1 MKGRHEKKK
10 QASEEYTGPRC
21 PKCRAPV
28 PAGASRCTRCNT
40 LLDPDTGQVRD
51 KLTEADMVEL
61 VDASRRARTKGIVKT
76 VIGILI
82 MLLAFLLAEDKEEGD
97 LLYSAGV
104 IVTVIGGG
112 FLCAGLI
119 TLKGYKGHIKEQL
132 SRSVVPQVLSEIF
145 DDVEYD
151 AYRHISPEVIHAS
164 GAFPFAYDKVSG
176 GDYIKASYR
185 GVGLELCD
193 LMLEEEVRTTSTDSD
208 GNSTSDTSN
217 RIVFVGQWLILDF
230 HKELSADLGVFEG
243 LRKQYDQIETEN
255 AEFNKRYG
263 ISCDSVHDAFYILT
277 PNMMEHIMA
286 MDRRAGGKIY
296 LRFLRE
302 GKIHVA
308 VHSRRDH
315 FEVGNL
321 NDADLATLQLKFR
334 SEVRYV
340 TELIDALLAVDTLY
354 KQ

>member
-1 MKGRHEKKK
+1 M
-10 QASEEYTGPRC
+10 
-21 PKCRAPV
+21 
-28 PAGASRCTRCNT
+28 
-40 LLDPDTGQVRD
+40 LDPDTGQVCD
-51 KLTEADMVEL
+51 KLTDADMVEL

-82 MLLAFLLAEDKEEGD
+82 MLLAFLLAEDKEGG

-104 IVTVIGGG
+104 IVAVIGGG
-112 FLCAGLI
+112 FLCVGLI
-119 TLKGYKGHIKEQL
+119 TLKEYKGHIKEQL

-193 LMLEEEVRTTSTDSD
+193 LVLEEEVRTTSTDSS
-208 GNSTSDTSN
+208 GNSTSDTKT
-217 RIVFVGQWLILDF
+217 ITVFVGQWLILDF

-286 MDRRAGGKIY
+286 MDRRAGGKVY

-340 TELIDALLAVDTLY
+340 TELIDALLTVDTLY

>member
-1 MKGRHEKKK
+1 MKKKK

-21 PKCRAPV
+21 PKCRAPL
-28 PAGASRCTRCNT
+28 PAGASRCTRCNS
-40 LLDPDTGQVRD
+40 LLVLDPDTGQVCD
-51 KLTEADMVEL
+51 KLTDADMVEL

-321 NDADLATLQLKFR
+321 NDANLATLQLKFR

>member
-1 MKGRHEKKK
+1 M
-10 QASEEYTGPRC
+10 C
-21 PKCRAPV
+21 
-28 PAGASRCTRCNT
+28 
-40 LLDPDTGQVRD
+40 D
-51 KLTEADMVEL
+51 KLTDADMVEL

-82 MLLAFLLAEDKEEGD
+82 MLLAFLLAEDKEGG

-104 IVTVIGGG
+104 IVAVIGGG
-112 FLCAGLI
+112 FLCVGLI
-119 TLKGYKGHIKEQL
+119 TLKEYKGHIKEQL

-193 LMLEEEVRTTSTDSD
+193 LVLEEEVRTTSTDSS
-208 GNSTSDTSN
+208 GNSTSDTKT
-217 RIVFVGQWLILDF
+217 ITVFVGQWLILDF

>member
-1 MKGRHEKKK
+1 MKKRK
-10 QASEEYTGPRC
+10 QTSEEYTGPRC
-21 PKCRAPV
+21 PKCRAPL

-40 LLDPDTGQVRD
+40 LLDPDTGQVRH

-82 MLLAFLLAEDKEEGD
+82 MLLAFLLAEDKEGG

-104 IVTVIGGG
+104 IVAVIGGG
-112 FLCAGLI
+112 FLCVGLI
-119 TLKGYKGHIKEQL
+119 TLKEYKGHIKEQL

-193 LMLEEEVRTTSTDSD
+193 LMLEEEVQTTSTDSD
-208 GNSTSDTSN
+208 GNSTSDTKT
-217 RIVFVGQWLILDF
+217 ITVFVGQWLILDF

-286 MDRRAGGKIY
+286 MDRRAGGKVY

-321 NDADLATLQLKFR
+321 NDANLATLQLKFR

>member
-1 MKGRHEKKK
+1 MKKKK

-40 LLDPDTGQVRD
+40 LLDPDTGQVRH

-321 NDADLATLQLKFR
+321 NDANLATLQLKFR

>member
-1 MKGRHEKKK
+1 M
-10 QASEEYTGPRC
+10 
-21 PKCRAPV
+21 
-28 PAGASRCTRCNT
+28 
-40 LLDPDTGQVRD
+40 RD
-51 KLTEADMVEL
+51 KLTDADMVEL

-82 MLLAFLLAEDKEEGD
+82 MLLAFLLAEDKEGG

-104 IVTVIGGG
+104 IVAVIGGG
-112 FLCAGLI
+112 FLCVGLI
-119 TLKGYKGHIKEQL
+119 TLKEYKGHIKEQL

-208 GNSTSDTSN
+208 GNSTSDTKT
-217 RIVFVGQWLILDF
+217 ITVFVGQWLILDF

>member
-1 MKGRHEKKK
+1 MKKRK
-10 QASEEYTGPRC
+10 QTSEEYTGPRC

-40 LLDPDTGQVRD
+40 LLDPDTGQVRH

-104 IVTVIGGG
+104 IVAVIGGG

-321 NDADLATLQLKFR
+321 NDANLATLRLKFR

>member
-1 MKGRHEKKK
+1 M
-10 QASEEYTGPRC
+10 
-21 PKCRAPV
+21 
-28 PAGASRCTRCNT
+28 
-40 LLDPDTGQVRD
+40 
-51 KLTEADMVEL
+51 
-61 VDASRRARTKGIVKT
+61 
-76 VIGILI
+76 
-82 MLLAFLLAEDKEEGD
+82 
-97 LLYSAGV
+97 
-104 IVTVIGGG
+104 
-112 FLCAGLI
+112 
-119 TLKGYKGHIKEQL
+119 
-132 SRSVVPQVLSEIF
+132 VPQVLSEIF

-321 NDADLATLQLKFR
+321 NDANLATLQLKFR

>member
-1 MKGRHEKKK
+1 MKKKK
-10 QASEEYTGPRC
+10 QASEEYTGLRC

-28 PAGASRCTRCNT
+28 PAGAGRCTRCNT
-40 LLDPDTGQVRD
+40 LLDPDTGQARTR
-51 KLTEADMVEL
+51 LTDVDMLEL
-61 VDASRRARTKGIVKT
+61 VEASRRARTKGIVKT
-76 VIGILI
+76 AAGILI
-82 MLLAFLLAEDKEEGD
+82 MLVALMLLGDTEGSF
-97 LLYSAGV
+97 LYSVGV
-104 IVTVIGGG
+104 IIIVIGGG
-112 FLCAGLI
+112 VLCTGLI
-119 TLKGYKGHIKEQL
+119 TLKEYKGHIKEQL
-132 SRSVVPQVLSEIF
+132 SRSVVPQVLSEVF
-145 DDVEYD
+145 DQVEYD
-151 AYRHISPEVIHAS
+151 AYRHISPEVIYAS
-164 GAFPFAYDKVSG
+164 GAFPFGFDKASG
-176 GDYIKASYR
+176 DDYIKASYR

-193 LMLEEEVRTTSTDSD
+193 LMLEEEVRETSTDSD

-243 LRKQYDQIETEN
+243 LRKRYDQIETEN

-286 MDRRAGGKIY
+286 MDRRAGGKVY

-308 VHSRRDH
+308 VNSRRDH
-315 FEVGNL
+315 FEVGSL
-321 NDADLATLQLKFR
+321 NDADLPSLRMKFR
-334 SEVRYV
+334 GEVRYV
-340 TELIDALLAVDTLY
+340 TELIDALLTVDTLY